1 MTSSRLSQSQSPGS
15 NQSHQ
20 TFGSSMAYIV
30 SKSPSCQ
37 AVNPFRASCSVFLA
51 HMATVGPGIDGRQR
65 WPATPDGRRLPE
77 RCSHPGCSRSALGL
91 GFRSPPIAGPRT
103 PWGFEFRAN
112 GPCPRKQ
119 PHPDTE
125 SVASTG
131 PRYIVALADDAD
143 RVRLTE
149 GILLIDELPGVVLAE
164 AEASVARR
172 LAEVG
177 EYVGV
182 YTNIT
187 DAHRAFSL
195 FVPES

>member
-1 MTSSRLSQSQSPGS
+1 M
-15 NQSHQ
+15 
-20 TFGSSMAYIV
+20 
-30 SKSPSCQ
+30 
-37 AVNPFRASCSVFLA
+37 
-51 HMATVGPGIDGRQR
+51 
-65 WPATPDGRRLPE
+65 
-77 RCSHPGCSRSALGL
+77 
-91 GFRSPPIAGPRT
+91 
-103 PWGFEFRAN
+103 
-112 GPCPRKQ
+112 
-119 PHPDTE
+119 
-125 SVASTG
+125 ASTG

-182 YTNIT
+182 YTNVT